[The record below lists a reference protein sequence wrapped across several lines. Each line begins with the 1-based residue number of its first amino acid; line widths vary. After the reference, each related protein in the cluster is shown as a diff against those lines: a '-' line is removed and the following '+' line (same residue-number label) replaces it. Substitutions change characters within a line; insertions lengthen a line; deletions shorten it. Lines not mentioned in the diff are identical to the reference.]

1 MVVYLGVV
9 LLNLLVLA
17 TAWLL
22 TLPQA
27 NTAEHTVDECQHAVF
42 ISSAVRRRITVL
54 DVHD

>member
-1 MVVYLGVV
+1 VVYLGVV